1 MSTEGSPSAS
11 LEPEAEESSLEQV
24 EDHAP
29 EEVDFPVPSKVRFKV
44 GDALLCQWGPN
55 LFHAKVLKIEA
66 APQKD
71 GKESLCA
78 YFVHYNGWSKR
89 FDAWVEQE
97 FVYDNTPENRDIQK
111 SLVRQEKERK
121 ALERKRKQEIA
132 FGPVTTDAGK
142 QGAARTRGKKAKTA
156 KRQPKPKRE
165 RVVKEKH
172 VISDDVKSARSGN
185 RLGNMSVNSRKEID
199 NTSYVENV
207 SISLFGQKPSSTC

>member
-121 ALERKRKQEIA
+121 ALERKTQ
-132 FGPVTTDAGK
+132 
-142 QGAARTRGKKAKTA
+142 
-156 KRQPKPKRE
+156 
-165 RVVKEKH
+165 
-172 VISDDVKSARSGN
+172 
-185 RLGNMSVNSRKEID
+185 NSK
-199 NTSYVENV
+199 
-207 SISLFGQKPSSTC
+207 F